1 MHTGMY
7 SAVWGSRQIGGAYAF
22 IGSPHPSTDLPLPLP
37 LLHHPPVPDRQHPKP
52 FTPPPTCT
60 RSTSIAVSKASYLP
74 LSPMKPPVMLLYTRC
89 KEAHSEKRGEHRLGW
104 VFVGWVGSPKVGLR
118 PPMRGGPYF
127 RPSSTPAVPACVPQP
142 YLHACPSRT
151 CMHAPAVPARVPQP
165 YQHAR
170 PSRTSMRAPAIPACV
185 PQPYLH
191 ACQLFVV
198 HLV

>member
-89 KEAHSEKRGEHRLGW
+89 WEAQRREAYSEEGGGGSCCCTPGARRPTAKKEGSI
-104 VFVGWVGSPKVGLR
+104 GWVGSLLVGLGLR
-118 PPMRGGPYF
+118 RLG
-127 RPSSTPAVPACVPQP
+127 
-142 YLHACPSRT
+142 
-151 CMHAPAVPARVPQP
+151 
-165 YQHAR
+165 
-170 PSRTSMRAPAIPACV
+170 
-185 PQPYLH
+185 
-191 ACQLFVV
+191 
-198 HLV
+198 